1 MSGGLLNLIA
11 VGNANSFLTGNPTK
25 TFFKIAYSQYTNFGM
40 QKFRLDYD
48 GIRTLNLT
56 QQSQFTFKIKR
67 YGDLLMDTYLVFTL
81 PDIYSPIMN
90 PCENTNNTW
99 VPYEF
104 RWIRNLGTQIIKQVE
119 VFCGTQRIQNYSGY
133 YLESMISRDFP
144 FDKKDVI
151 DRMSGNIVDLYDP
164 ANAKSRANAYPNAY
178 CPVNRQSSSNAP
190 QGLLQGNDNYAA
202 EPSIRGRLIY
212 VPLNLWFCL
221 NSKCAFPLIAAPF
234 SEISITITLRPVQE
248 LFQVQDVYDCVN
260 NAPFIQ
266 PDFNKEYLRMYRF
279 LQSPPHDV
287 TQSENYQNTTCT
299 WNTDVHLI
307 ATYAFL
313 ADDERKVFSSES
325 QVYLIKDICEYSHLN
340 VVGSKRLAL
349 DSNGMVSSWMILMQR
364 NDVNQRNEW
373 SNYSNW
379 AYSLSQPQNINFPPY
394 EAPQPSPM
402 FQPDTGSTTGFMITG
417 PYSQYNQK
425 TIMQTM
431 AVVLDGKYREN
442 DLESG
447 VFSYIEQLARTS
459 GSGQEA
465 LYCYNFG
472 VSTDPFTNQP
482 SGAINMNFFRTIE
495 IEVTT
500 YIPPLNQNG
509 VNTEVICLQG
519 VAVGIVNKP
528 SWNLYEYG
536 YNVLI
541 MEERFNVLNFSGGSC
556 GLQFCR

>member
-11 VGNANSFLTGNPTK
+11 VGIANSFLTGNPTK

-56 QQSQFTFKIKR
+56 QQSQFTFKVKR

-90 PCENTNNTW
+90 PCDNTNNTW

-104 RWIRNLGTQIIKQVE
+104 RWIRNIGTQIIKQVE
-119 VFCGTQRIQNYSGY
+119 VFCGTQRIQSYSGY

-144 FDKKDVI
+144 VDKKDVI
-151 DRMSGNIVDLYDP
+151 DRMSGNIADLYDP
-164 ANAKSRANAYPNAY
+164 ANANSRANAYPNSY
-178 CPVNRQSSSNAP
+178 CPLNPEYKAPSGVFQSSSN
-190 QGLLQGNDNYAA
+190 YVT
-202 EPSIRGRLIY
+202 EPSIRGRLVY

-221 NSKCAFPLIAAPF
+221 NSNCAFPLIATPF
-234 SEISITITLRPVQE
+234 AEISITITLRPVQE
-248 LFQVQDVYDCVN
+248 LFQVQNVYDIAN
-260 NAPFIQ
+260 NAPYIQ
-266 PDFNKEYLRMYRF
+266 PDFNQEHLRMYRF

-287 TQSENYQNTTCT
+287 THPENYPNTTCT

-325 QVYLIKDICEYSHLN
+325 QVYLVKDVCEYSHLN

-349 DSNGMVSSWMILMQR
+349 DSNGMVSNWMILMQR

-379 AYSLSQPQNINFPPY
+379 AYSLSQPNNITFPPF
-394 EAPQPSPM
+394 EAPDPSPM
-402 FQPDTGSTTGFMITG
+402 FQPDGSTTGFMVSG

-425 TIMQTM
+425 NIMQTM
-431 AVVLDGKYREN
+431 AVVLDGTYREN
-442 DLESG
+442 DFESG

-459 GSGQEA
+459 GQDA

-472 VSTDPFTNQP
+472 LSTDPFTNQP

-500 YIPPLNQNG
+500 YLPPLNQNG
-509 VNTEVICLQG
+509 VNTEVMCLQG
-519 VAVGIVNKP
+519 VAVGLVSKP

-536 YNVLI
+536 YNVLV
-541 MEERFNVLNFSGGSC
+541 MEERFNVLSFSGGSC